1 MKRWLL
7 TTLLVAVIIV
17 IVWVLPEKPNSYSEP
32 QEALFEIDND
42 LFLIPGCK
50 LNDKALFFFIKNEEN
65 LGSVYVQKRMF
76 GWTADMLTWSPM
88 ASKRNYDSD
97 SLNGFQGQGEN
108 LIYGLIKQGDDRIVQ
123 VNDEQAT
130 ILNLAMLPQDEIERF
145 RLEGL
150 YIWYL
155 EIEEP
160 LTGWEIKLMD
170 KNTGQELDNADF

>member
-7 TTLLVAVIIV
+7 TALLVAVIIA
-17 IVWVLPEKPNSYSEP
+17 IVWVLSEKTNSYSES

-42 LFLIPGCK
+42 LSIIPGYK

-65 LGSVYVQKRMF
+65 LGAVYVQKRMF
-76 GWTADMLTWSPM
+76 GWKVDTLTWSPM

-97 SLNGFQGQGEN
+97 SLNGFQGHGEN

-123 VNDEQAT
+123 VNEEQAT

-150 YIWYL
+150 YIWYF
-155 EIEEP
+155 ESEEP
-160 LTGWEIKLMD
+160 LTGGVIRLMN
-170 KNTGQELDNADF
+170 KNTDEELDNADF